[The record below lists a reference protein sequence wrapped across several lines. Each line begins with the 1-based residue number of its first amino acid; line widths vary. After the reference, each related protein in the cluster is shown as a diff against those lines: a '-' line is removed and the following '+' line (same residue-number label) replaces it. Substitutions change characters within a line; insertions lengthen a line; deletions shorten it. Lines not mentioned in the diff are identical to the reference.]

1 MNPKSAKKLR
11 SFKPKHY
18 SSDHMLRCCGASKD
32 DIELLTQRTIA
43 ATKRP
48 IAEDA
53 ALRLLAAAGGVEVLD
68 KAIRGGVGAPANG
81 DAQHN
86 KALQL
91 MVASFAD
98 KAITYKMPHPELN
111 IPGVPDVDEQEMPR
125 PQSKK
130 TMREMQPG
138 SGKKIP

>member
-1 MNPKSAKKLR
+1 MKAKSKKKLR
-11 SFKPKHY
+11 SSKPKRY
-18 SSDHMLRCCGASKD
+18 SNEHMLRCYGAGED
-32 DIELLTQRTIA
+32 DIELLMQRTIA

-48 IAEDA
+48 MAEDA

-68 KAIRGGVGAPANG
+68 KAIRGVVGEPANG

-98 KAITYKMPHPELN
+98 KAITNKMPHPELN
-111 IPGVPDVDEQEMPR
+111 IPGVPDVDEQETPR
-125 PQSKK
+125 PQSKN
-130 TMREMQPG
+130 TMREMQPDR
-138 SGKKIP
+138 GKKIS